1 MTCDLFIA
9 FYQFSEQKFIAQESL
24 TLSLRSNCFLPNTW
38 LLTAEWVLTNK
49 LFLAAGIHSPSQ
61 NFSFAMN
68 KSQLINYF
76 TLQDTERLS
85 VRGERLITE
94 K

>member
-1 MTCDLFIA
+1 MTYLLHFIRS
-9 FYQFSEQKFIAQESL
+9 QEQKLTAQESV
-24 TLSLRSNCFLPNTW
+24 SLRSNCFLLNTR
-38 LLTAEWVLTNK
+38 LLTPEWVLTNK
-49 LFLAAGIHSPSQ
+49 LFLAAGIHSPIQ

-76 TLQDTERLS
+76 TPQDTERLL